1 MALQAAPS
9 CPECGAPVGADGTCG
24 VCLSRETA
32 LIDQGVTHPSS
43 TSVIDMPASI
53 GPYRILRVLGEGGM
67 GVVYLAEQAGPFRR
81 EVAVK
86 VIKVGMDTREV
97 VARFE
102 AERQALALMS
112 HSHIAQIYEAGATAD
127 GRPYFVMEYV
137 DGLPITEY
145 CDRHQLSTRA
155 RLELFVLVCG
165 AFEHAHQKGIIHR
178 DVKPQNVLVTVQDGR
193 PVPKVIDF
201 GVAKAT
207 RQRLTEKTIFT
218 HLGLLIGTPAYM
230 SPEQAELGGV
240 EITAA
245 TDVYSLGVLLYEL
258 LVSALP
264 FDPAVLRRA
273 GYAEIQRIIREQE
286 PVSPSTRLSALGA
299 SATPIARQRDTD
311 VTTLVKQIKGDLDWI
326 ALKALEKT
334 PHKRYRS
341 ASALAAD
348 VSRYLHSERVLARPS
363 SYRSRL
369 RRFGRLHPRAPAAVS
384 VLMLVL
390 VAGIWLWASASGVA
404 LSVTKPVGGTVIGGG
419 LVCGTHGTTCA
430 SKRTAGDIV
439 ELHILTDPGYVFA
452 GFAGD
457 CTSAGRI
464 LMNTAKTCVA
474 NFRQVGPAAPAATRA
489 ESLFYE
495 MKAQD
500 VIIARIQEELMR
512 TGSTVSPE
520 NLKVFQDRR
529 RQLEQF
535 YEEVVS
541 SSYGRGLSERERL
554 ILRVTRLLGESDAA
568 APRDYVSEVNR
579 YIERWRSTPRFEQ
592 AVKRALDNGYT
603 TTIAAAFI
611 AQQLPPQY
619 FYLAL
624 QESSFIPTAVGPPTR
639 SGIAKGMWQIIPE
652 IASRYGLR
660 TGPFSQD
667 TRVDP
672 QDERMDWE
680 KSTHAAARYIKD
692 IYATEAQASG
702 LLVMASY
709 NWGDRHVLNRLTTM
723 PQNPRER
730 NFWTLL
736 AQYPGDVPREVYD
749 YVFFIVSAAVIG
761 ENPRLFGFEFDNP
774 LASATSQ

>member
-1 MALQAAPS
+1 MAPQAAPS
-9 CPECGAPVGADGTCG
+9 CPECGAPVGSDGICG

-32 LIDQGVTHPSS
+32 LIDQGMTHPSS
-43 TSVIDMPASI
+43 TGVIDVPPSI

-67 GVVYLAEQAGPFRR
+67 GIVYLAEQAEPFRR

-137 DGLPITEY
+137 DGVPITDY

-155 RLELFVLVCG
+155 RLQLFVLVCG

-201 GVAKAT
+201 GVAKAI
-207 RQRLTEKTIFT
+207 RQRLTEKTVFT

-230 SPEQAELGGV
+230 SPEQAELGGA

-258 LVSALP
+258 LVSTLP

-273 GYAEIQRIIREQE
+273 GYAEIQRIIRNEE

-299 SATPIARQRDTD
+299 SATPIAQQRDTN
-311 VTTLVKQIKGDLDWI
+311 VTRLVKEIRGDLDWI

-334 PHKRYRS
+334 PARRYPS
-341 ASALAAD
+341 ASELAAD
-348 VSRYLHSERVLARPS
+348 VSRYLESERVLARPS
-363 SYRSRL
+363 SFRTRIRRL
-369 RRFGRLHPRAPAAVS
+369 GRLHPRAAAAIS
-384 VLMLVL
+384 ALMLVVL
-390 VAGIWLWASASGVA
+390 AGIWMLASASGVT
-404 LSVTKPVGGTVIGGG
+404 LRVTKPVGGTVIGGG
-419 LVCGTHGTTCA
+419 LVCGTHGTTCSA
-430 SKRTAGDIV
+430 RRSAGDIV
-439 ELHILTDPGYVFA
+439 ELRILTDPGYVFD

-457 CTSAGRI
+457 CTPAGRI
-464 LMNTAKTCVA
+464 HMNTAKTCA
-474 NFRQVGPAAPAATRA
+474 AKFTQVGPAAPPATRA

-500 VIIARIQEELMR
+500 VIIARIQEDLVR

-520 NLKVFQDRR
+520 NLKALQDRR

-541 SSYGRGLSERERL
+541 SSYARGVTERERL

-568 APRDYVSEVNR
+568 APKDYLNEVNR
-579 YIERWRSTPRFEQ
+579 YIDRWRSTPRLEQ
-592 AVKRALDNGYT
+592 AVKRAQDNGYT
-603 TTIAAAFI
+603 NTIAAAFI
-611 AQQLPPQY
+611 ARQLPPQY

-639 SGIAKGMWQIIPE
+639 FGVAKGMWQIIPE
-652 IASRYGLR
+652 VGSRYGLR
-660 TGPFSQD
+660 TGPFAQEA
-667 TRVDP
+667 RVDP

-692 IYATEAQASG
+692 LYSTEAQGSG

-709 NWGDRHVLNRLTTM
+709 NWGDGHVLNRLKKM
-723 PQNPRER
+723 PLNPRER
-730 NFWTLL
+730 NFWALL
-736 AQYPGDVPREVYD
+736 AQYRGDVPPEVYD
-749 YVFFIVSAAVIG
+749 YVFFIVSAAVVG
-761 ENPRLFGFEFDNP
+761 ENPRLFGFQFDNP
-774 LASATSQ
+774 LAFTASR

>member
-9 CPECGAPVGADGTCG
+9 CPDCGAPVGSDGICD
-24 VCLSRETA
+24 VCVSRETH
-32 LIDQGVTHPSS
+32 LVDQGVTHPASAGA
-43 TSVIDMPASI
+43 IDVPASI
-53 GPYRILRVLGEGGM
+53 GPYKILRVLGEGGM
-67 GVVYLAEQAGPFRR
+67 GVVYLAEQAEPFRR
-81 EVAVK
+81 AVAVK
-86 VIKVGMDTREV
+86 VIKIGMDTREV

-112 HSHIAQIYEAGATAD
+112 HSHIAQIYEAGATPD

-137 DGLPITEY
+137 DGVPITDY

-178 DVKPQNVLVTVQDGR
+178 DVKPQNVLVTMQDGR

-264 FDPAVLRRA
+264 FDPSILRRA
-273 GYAEIQRIIREQE
+273 GYAEIQRIIREEE

-299 SATPIARQRDTD
+299 SAMPIAQQRDTN
-311 VTTLVKQIKGDLDWI
+311 VTTLVKEIKGDLDWI
-326 ALKALEKT
+326 ALKALEKA
-334 PHKRYRS
+334 PDKRYPS
-341 ASALAAD
+341 ASELAAD
-348 VSRYLHSERVLARPS
+348 VSRYLQNERVLARPS
-363 SYRSRL
+363 SLRSRL
-369 RRFGRLHPRAPAAVS
+369 RRLGRLHARPVAAVS
-384 VLMLVL
+384 VLVLVL
-390 VAGIWLWASASGVA
+390 VAGVWLWASASGVT
-404 LSVTKPVGGTVIGGG
+404 LRVTKPVGGTVIGAG

-430 SKRTAGDIV
+430 AKRTAGDII
-439 ELHILTDPGYVFA
+439 ELQILTDPGYVFD
-452 GFAGD
+452 GFDGD
-457 CTSAGRI
+457 CAPAGRI

-474 NFRQVGPAAPAATRA
+474 NFTQVGPAATPVTRA
-489 ESLFYE
+489 EGLFYE

-500 VIIARIQEELMR
+500 VIIARIQEDLVR

-520 NLKVFQDRR
+520 NLKALQDRR

-535 YEEVVS
+535 YDEVVS
-541 SSYGRGLSERERL
+541 SSYARRLNERERL

-568 APRDYVSEVNR
+568 APREYVSEVNR
-579 YIERWRSTPRFEQ
+579 YIERWRTTPRWAQ
-592 AVKRALDNGYT
+592 GVKRAQENGYT
-603 TTIAAAFI
+603 KTIAETFI
-611 AQQLPPQY
+611 AQHLPPQF

-652 IASRYGLR
+652 IGSRYGLR
-660 TGPFSQD
+660 TGSRF
-667 TRVDP
+667 
-672 QDERMDWE
+672 
-680 KSTHAAARYIKD
+680 
-692 IYATEAQASG
+692 
-702 LLVMASY
+702 
-709 NWGDRHVLNRLTTM
+709 
-723 PQNPRER
+723 
-730 NFWTLL
+730 
-736 AQYPGDVPREVYD
+736 PG
-749 YVFFIVSAAVIG
+749 
-761 ENPRLFGFEFDNP
+761 
-774 LASATSQ
+774 